1 MNKMRKVKQ
10 FVKIIDN
17 SIKVKKGKALECDI
31 ENKTI
36 YISFKSN
43 PVDIKTFLDF
53 VKELNPKCKYND
65 IILGI
70 LHEIGHIYTYDK
82 LNEKQWEEDN
92 ELLSALYK
100 QNLIS
105 ATDFNKFYVRLP
117 LEKNATQWAIDFA
130 MLNKKFMDKY
140 SKVIK

>member
-53 VKELNPKCKYND
+53 IKELNPKCKYND

-82 LNEKQWEEDN
+82 LNEKHWEEDN

-130 MLNKKFMDKY
+130 MLNKKLMNKY

>member
-1 MNKMRKVKQ
+1 MNKMKKVKQ

-36 YISFKSN
+36 YISFKSD

-82 LNEKQWEEDN
+82 LNEKHWEEDN

-105 ATDFNKFYVRLP
+105 ATDFNKIYVRLP

-130 MLNKKFMDKY
+130 MLNKKIMDKY

>member
-10 FVKIIDN
+10 FVKIIDS
-17 SIKVKKGKALECDI
+17 SIKVKRGKALECDI

-82 LNEKQWEEDN
+82 LNEKHWEEDN

-130 MLNKKFMDKY
+130 MLNKKLMNKY